1 MWGFVFCPQQPPVP
15 QSGCRGAVKMGGTEA
30 GSLEHVWLP
39 GLRSRRVPPIHW
51 LAGSPCWAQ
60 EEGWPWGYTTQV
72 PLKREPGQGV
82 QLADSF
88 QPWCLQHLPQH
99 PGQSHVLPWS
109 CLASYCPWQ
118 WCRRAIPT
126 STGGPPCAG
135 QDVLRTVLLQPETC
149 ESDLCGPWR
158 AVLLL
163 RLPLPLFLTSFYGL
177 RP

>member
-1 MWGFVFCPQQPPVP
+1 M
-15 QSGCRGAVKMGGTEA
+15 
-30 GSLEHVWLP
+30 
-39 GLRSRRVPPIHW
+39 PPIHW

-163 RLPLPLFLTSFYGL
+163 RLPLPLFLTSFYSL